1 MPPAILADL
10 CFVTCRKAR
19 GRTFGRLI
27 AAGAWRAGSAAE
39 TTARPVKR
47 PIGMVFAHPA
57 DVVAAGATDGHI
69 SPSVN
74 RRRLPS

>member
-1 MPPAILADL
+1 
-10 CFVTCRKAR
+10 
-19 GRTFGRLI
+19 
-27 AAGAWRAGSAAE
+27 
-39 TTARPVKR
+39 
-47 PIGMVFAHPA
+47 MVFAHPA